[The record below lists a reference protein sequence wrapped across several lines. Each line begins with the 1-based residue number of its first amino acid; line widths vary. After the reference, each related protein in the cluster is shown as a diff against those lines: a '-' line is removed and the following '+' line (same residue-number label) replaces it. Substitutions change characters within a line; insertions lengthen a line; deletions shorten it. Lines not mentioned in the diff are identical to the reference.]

1 MTHTGGKMEKT
12 YKLMK
17 ACGGAGIAIGI
28 IMIVVGVT
36 TGIISIIGGARLL
49 IGKNDI
55 EF

>member
-1 MTHTGGKMEKT
+1 MEKT

-17 ACGGAGIAIGI
+17 TSGGAGIAIGI

-36 TGIISIIGGARLL
+36 TGIISIINGARLL
-49 IGKNDI
+49 IGKNKI